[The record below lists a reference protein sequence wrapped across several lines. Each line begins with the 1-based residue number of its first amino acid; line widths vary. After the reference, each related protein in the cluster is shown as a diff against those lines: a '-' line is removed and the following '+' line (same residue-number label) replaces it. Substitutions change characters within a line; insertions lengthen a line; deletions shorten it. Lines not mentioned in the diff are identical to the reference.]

1 MSKKTIS
8 LVLMVG
14 GALLALVSLLADL
27 VRIGSYPGF
36 HGAQIGG
43 LVAGWSRLR
52 LASGWGAGSRRQSRF
67 WSYGFTSGVAA
78 CLLHRFSLF
87 MA

>member
-43 LVAGWSRLR
+43 LVGVVS
-52 LASGWGAGSRRQSRF
+52 LAVGFWLGRRK
-67 WSYGFTSGVAA
+67 
-78 CLLHRFSLF
+78 
-87 MA
+87 

>member
-8 LVLMVG
+8 LVLMVD

-43 LVAGWSRLR
+43 LVAGVVA
-52 LASGWGAGSRRQSRF
+52 LAVGFWLGRRK
-67 WSYGFTSGVAA
+67 
-78 CLLHRFSLF
+78 
-87 MA
+87 